1 MDKNLPCNAEDMGLI
16 FGLGRSYMLW
26 GIYNYKGRGLE
37 CGYVSCVQRSQ
48 SRSLYQCAEWRG
60 SNDSQELGDEWEQIT
75 QGFAA

>member
-1 MDKNLPCNAEDMGLI
+1 VVTESLSQEMVFE
-16 FGLGRSYMLW
+16 LGPGANHGNFVGRA
-26 GIYNYKGRGLE
+26 NYKGRGLE